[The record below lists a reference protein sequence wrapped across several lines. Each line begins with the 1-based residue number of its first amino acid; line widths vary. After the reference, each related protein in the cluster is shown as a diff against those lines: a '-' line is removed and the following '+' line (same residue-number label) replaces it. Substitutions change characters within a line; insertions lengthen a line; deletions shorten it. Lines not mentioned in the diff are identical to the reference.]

1 MKNTPDY
8 FSWFILFSC
17 ISLFGLV
24 SYRLINTKLTDEEKK
39 KISYGEIVISLFVSI
54 KILFFMIMVAIP
66 TSRSVLSLRFF
77 YKNTLLSYFNILKLF
92 IWAIF
97 CIITSPIS
105 LTTIQ
110 YAFQD
115 NLGNSDKFLSI
126 GILLSTIFSFLFN
139 LSGIS
144 PSFFRKMRLDRL
156 FF

>member
-1 MKNTPDY
+1 MKAT
-8 FSWFILFSC
+8 SLTWLTLLSC

-24 SYRLINTKLTDEEKK
+24 SYRLINAKLTDEEKK
-39 KISYGEIVISLFVSI
+39 KISYSEIVISLFAS
-54 KILFFMIMVAIP
+54 
-66 TSRSVLSLRFF
+66 
-77 YKNTLLSYFNILKLF
+77 FNILFSMIMLMMGLYAHGLLSLSEFTNNPYYFNNLKAF

-126 GILLSTIFSFLFN
+126 VILISTIFSSLIP
-139 LSGIS
+139 LSIIS
-144 PSFFRKMRLDRL
+144 SSFFRKTRKILM
-156 FF
+156 

>member
-1 MKNTPDY
+1 MKDTSDY

-24 SYRLINTKLTDEEKK
+24 SYRLINTTLTDEEKK
-39 KISYGEIVISLFVSI
+39 KISYGEIIISFFVSI
-54 KILFFMIMVAIP
+54 KILFFMIMMAMGI
-66 TSRSVLSLRFF
+66 SSSVLSLRF
-77 YKNTLLSYFNILKLF
+77 YFRDFNINILKMF

-126 GILLSTIFSFLFN
+126 GILLSTIFSFLLN
-139 LSGIS
+139 LSEIS
-144 PSFFRKMRLDRL
+144 PSFFRKMRLNRL
-156 FF
+156 FL